1 MGLRHSEESIGAQ
14 SPKRRRQMREI
25 KFRGK
30 RLDNGA
36 WVYGS
41 LMQLEG
47 SAYIYDYDIGDNG
60 VSDVPQLSLIRWHA
74 DPVTVGQSTGLHDK
88 NGAEIFEGD
97 ILKLKDYH
105 GERIVTVSFHN
116 GAYYCTGD
124 GFSDEYLFNSRDR
137 EVIGNIHQHPH
148 LLP

>member
-1 MGLRHSEESIGAQ
+1 
-14 SPKRRRQMREI
+14 MREI

-97 ILKLKDYH
+97 IVEAWSQGQRATCEVKWGIGRAGFCLYRAK
-105 GERIVTVSFHN
+105 N
-116 GAYYCTGD
+116 GLLWNLSGGGANGT
-124 GFSDEYLFNSRDR
+124 EEVA